1 MDMYMDENGCS
12 FIVCKT
18 PDDLKFAKE
27 AEATLIEGMGNNIHE
42 HLGSVELEKSLKIFI
57 RDHAGNVMGGI
68 LAECFGGW
76 VYISLLWVE
85 KSLRNL
91 GYGTQLMQMIESEAT
106 QQGCTHAHL
115 DTFSYEARPFYEKL
129 GYDLFATLEDYPP
142 GYCKYFLK
150 KSLIK

>member
-1 MDMYMDENGCS
+1 
-12 FIVCKT
+12 
-18 PDDLKFAKE
+18 
-27 AEATLIEGMGNNIHE
+27 
-42 HLGSVELEKSLKIFI
+42 
-57 RDHAGNVMGGI
+57 
-68 LAECFGGW
+68 
-76 VYISLLWVE
+76 
-85 KSLRNL
+85 
-91 GYGTQLMQMIESEAT
+91 MIESEAT